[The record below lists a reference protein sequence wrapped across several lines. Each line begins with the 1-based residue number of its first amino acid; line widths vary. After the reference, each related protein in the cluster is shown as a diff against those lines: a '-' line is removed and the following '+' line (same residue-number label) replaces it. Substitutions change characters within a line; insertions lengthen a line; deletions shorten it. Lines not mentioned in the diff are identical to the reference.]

1 MSDAVGRTVRQGGYP
16 KLLPA
21 EVAKWIHFRNAKVG
35 FCNYSDFLHKMQE
48 FQPIKAIKK

>member
-21 EVAKWIHFRNAKVG
+21 KVAKWIHLCSAT
-35 FCNYSDFLHKMQE
+35 SWFLQ
-48 FQPIKAIKK
+48 I

>member
-21 EVAKWIHFRNAKVG
+21 KVAKWIHFRSAKVG

-48 FQPIKAIKK
+48 FQPIRAIKK